1 VSALQGQPPSDTLLA
16 DGPATLIAGLLV
28 LALALATAAAPL
40 LRRYYK
46 RRVRRLMGLNQ
57 VAPPPVAAAAGDAA
71 QALEQRP
78 APPSGRYGAEALA
91 SLARQREHRVTR
103 ATVFAWLTFAGLAPV
118 VAGVDPQA
126 GLAARLGFLV
136 MAALLALIPALT
148 NLPEDWNRRPPAAAL
163 AGRKG
168 AGQAIRQPLWLA
180 RVGTYLALWYRRLRG
195 QVLPMFV
202 VLAAWLLLFLG
213 TYAYMEARGGD
224 AWLTRLDEA
233 EEGSSIFTTAQLTVP
248 LFWALCL
255 WVAFRLLDGLAGL
268 IRRGWVSELSLGSA
282 VSLIVVAFIMV
293 AAADERHSFWSACAP
308 LLWVA
313 AALGAYAL
321 ALGRPQGELTG
332 PQLLV
337 LRVFSEDTSQQK
349 LLDQLQARWR
359 YVGPVHQIGGPDMV
373 DLNVDPY
380 EASMFLGNRLHEL
393 FLPLASSLSQLK
405 RRLQPAP
412 DHEGRYFINE
422 VFCFNTAWRST
433 VDQLMHLS
441 DAIVLDLRGLTA
453 HREGTSF
460 EIRVIARAALL
471 DKVRAVV
478 DDTTD
483 WAHVERLLRAE
494 GADPGRLVRLNVG
507 KDPQSEELFTGLL
520 QAVAPLPS
528 A

>member
-1 VSALQGQPPSDTLLA
+1 VSALQGQPPSEALLA
-16 DGPATLIAGLLV
+16 DGAATLIAGLLV
-28 LALALATAAAPL
+28 LALALAAAAAPL

-57 VAPPPVAAAAGDAA
+57 VAAPPVPATAADAA
-71 QALEQRP
+71 QGPEQRP
-78 APPSGRYGAEALA
+78 APPFARHGAEGLA
-91 SLARQREHRVTR
+91 SLARRRERRVTR
-103 ATVFAWLTFAGLAPV
+103 ATLLAWLTFAGLAPV
-118 VAGVDPQA
+118 VAGVDPRA
-126 GLAARLGFLV
+126 GLAERLVFFVL
-136 MAALLALIPALT
+136 AALLGLGPALM
-148 NLPEDWNRRPPAAAL
+148 NLPEGWNRRPPAAAL

-168 AGQAIRQPLWLA
+168 GGRAVRPPLWLA
-180 RVGTYLALWYRRLRG
+180 RGGACLALWYRRLRG

-213 TYAYMEARGGD
+213 TYAYIETLGGE

-233 EEGSSIFTTAQLTVP
+233 EEGSSIFTTAQLVLP
-248 LFWALCL
+248 LFWVLCL
-255 WVAFRLLDGLAGL
+255 WVSFGLLDGLAGL
-268 IRRGWVSELSLGSA
+268 IRRGWISEVSLGSA
-282 VSLIVVAFIMV
+282 VSLFVVAFALV
-293 AAADERHSFWSACAP
+293 LEADERHGFWSACAP

-313 AALGAYAL
+313 SALGAYAM
-321 ALGRPQGELTG
+321 ALGRPQGEPTG

-337 LRVFSEDTSQQK
+337 LRVFSEDTSKQT

-393 FLPLASSLSQLK
+393 FLPAAPGLSQLK
-405 RRLQPAP
+405 QRLQTAP

-494 GADPGRLVRLNVG
+494 GADPGRLVRLDVG
-507 KDPQSEELFTGLL
+507 KEPQPEELFTKLL
-520 QAVAPLPS
+520 QAAAPLPS